1 MLLDVLALVA
11 GLVALVFAGDKL
23 VQGAVALAERLRISP
38 LIIGLTIVAFGTSAP
53 ELFISLQSA
62 LADNPGIALGNVVGS
77 NVANILL
84 VLGLPALIAPLRCH
98 EPGVDYSNY
107 AMVGA
112 TVLFMA
118 LMAGGT
124 LGRIDGLILFVG
136 LIAFIAFQF
145 DAARKG
151 RIPPPEIE
159 AEVDPDAM
167 GTRGIAAALLI
178 GIVGLPLGAQL
189 TITGATG
196 LASAFG
202 VSDAVIGLTVVAIG
216 TSLPELITTVMAAIR
231 RSNEVAIGNVIGSN
245 VFNILSIVGIT
256 AIVVP
261 MAVPAQIIAS
271 DMWVML
277 AVTLLL
283 AVLTAFRVTLGK
295 AAGAAMLA
303 AYVAYL
309 AIVYVVGEG
318 AGLA

>member
-38 LIIGLTIVAFGTSAP
+38 LVIGLTIVAFGTSAP

-62 LADNPGIALGNVVGS
+62 LAGNPGIAIGNVVGS

-107 AMVGA
+107 AMVAA
-112 TVLFMA
+112 TALFMV
-118 LMAGGT
+118 LMAGGV
-124 LGRIDGLILFVG
+124 LGRVDGAILFAG
-136 LIAFIAFQF
+136 LLAFIAFQF

-159 AEVDPDAM
+159 AAADPEAM
-167 GTRGIAAALLI
+167 GTRGIAVALLI
-178 GIVGLPLGAQL
+178 GLVGLPLGAQL
-189 TITGATG
+189 TIMGATG

-231 RSNEVAIGNVIGSN
+231 RENDIAIGNVIGSN
-245 VFNILSIVGIT
+245 VFNILSIIGIT
-256 AIVVP
+256 AMVAP
-261 MAVPAQIIAS
+261 MAVPAQIIAT
-271 DMWVML
+271 DMWVMA

-283 AVLTAFRVTLGK
+283 AALTAFRVTLGK
-295 AAGAAMLA
+295 AAGGAMLVAYA
-303 AYVAYL
+303 AYLVVVYL
-309 AIVYVVGEG
+309 AGE
-318 AGLA
+318 AAPAA